1 MKQPIR
7 FTLAFVFIFSL
18 FAGVTASQAAPL
30 SYDSSIQVQ
39 NLESIDASITLTFYN
54 RDGSVALTASDVV
67 PGNSQTKYF
76 PLTNIGGDPDNDV
89 PTGFDGSVV
98 IASDRKVASITNV
111 HGSDGT
117 SPVAYG
123 ASYTGFSSGAAT
135 VSVPLLMKDNYG
147 YDTWFS
153 VQNIGSVETDVTVTY
168 TDGVVLSALD
178 LQPGAAA
185 KFDQMDE
192 SHVSQWVGAATV
204 ASTATDIAITALEVG
219 PNLFAYNGFASGSEN
234 PVMPLV
240 QQNNYGYETS
250 LQIQNTGDTATDVT
264 VQYTPGAGEPGTA
277 CTEARHIGAKQSV
290 TYALYAFTNFADPNP
305 SSLISE
311 NCAVAQ
317 FVGSAKV
324 TVNTPAQDLVIVVN
338 QLSRTAN
345 KGAAYDA
352 FSATSGADTVVFP
365 LLMDRNY
372 GYWTSFAV
380 VNVGDVAIPRASLVC
395 TVKGTDRSGAIVE
408 KTFSPPVDL
417 APGAGWNQRLLNE
430 MADRFVGAGTC
441 EGPDNTSS
449 LVGMVNEL
457 NSSGALDEFLVY
469 EGVSFDRTE

>member
-1 MKQPIR
+1 M
-7 FTLAFVFIFSL
+7 
-18 FAGVTASQAAPL
+18 
-30 SYDSSIQVQ
+30 
-39 NLESIDASITLTFYN
+39 
-54 RDGSVALTASDVV
+54 TASDVV

-76 PLTNIGGDPDNDV
+76 PLTNIGAPGNDV

-117 SPVAYG
+117 NPVAYG
-123 ASYTGFSSGAAT
+123 ASYTGFSSGAAL

-153 VQNIGSVETDVTVTY
+153 VQNIGSVATDVTVTY
-168 TDGVVLSALD
+168 TDGLVQSVPG

-185 KFDQMDE
+185 KFDQMTE
-192 SHVSQWVGAATV
+192 SHVSRWVGAATV
-204 ASTATDIAITALEVG
+204 TSSATDIAITALEVG
-219 PNLFAYNGFASGSEN
+219 PNLFAYNGFAGGSVN

-240 QQNNYGYETS
+240 HQNNYGYETS
-250 LQIQNTGDTATDVT
+250 LQIQNTGDVTTDVT

-277 CTEARHIGAKQSV
+277 CTEVRHIGAKQSV
-290 TYALYAFTNFADPNP
+290 TYALYAFSNFADPNL
-305 SSLISE
+305 STLISE

-324 TVNTPAQDLVIVVN
+324 TVNTASQDLVIVVN
-338 QLSRTAN
+338 QLNRTAN

-352 FSATSGADTVVFP
+352 FSTTSGADTVVFP

-380 VNVGDVAIPRASLVC
+380 VNVGDVAIPRTSLVC
-395 TVKGTDRSGAIVE
+395 TVKGTDRTGAID
-408 KTFSPPVDL
+408 KTFSPPTDL

-441 EGPDNTSS
+441 EGPDNAAS

-457 NSSGALDEFLVY
+457 NSGGALDEFLVY
-469 EGVSFDRTE
+469 EGVSFNRNE